1 MLFNSYIF
9 IFIFLPLVL
18 LGWYG
23 LNHIKK
29 YTQAN
34 IFLAG
39 MSLWFYGYFNV
50 YYLAIIL
57 FSIGVNYLL
66 SYLLTLIPTEAV
78 AMESASSDSF
88 LTVSHAKLW
97 NRIGLIAGIV
107 LNLGI
112 LFYFKYYD
120 FFIEN
125 INLAFHTDFTLKH
138 ILLPLGISFFT
149 FQQLSFIIDRCL
161 GRCEHYSLINY
172 VTFVTFFPQLI
183 AGPIVLYKEMIP
195 QFEDVSKRG
204 FNAASF
210 SRGIYLF
217 VLGLT
222 KKVLLADTFALMANY
237 GFAQTFSLDCISTV
251 VVILAYTFELYFDFS
266 GYSDMAI
273 GLGRMFNIELP
284 INFNA
289 PYRACSIKEFW
300 QRWHITL
307 SRFFITYVYIP
318 LGGSRK
324 GRVRM
329 LINTFIIFLLSGL
342 WHGAAWTYVAWG
354 AMQGLWVVWDNL
366 GIIGIKGREEKRP
379 SRFHIPA
386 WLGWIFTFTLFNLS
400 LFFFRSQSMLG
411 AVQLFKNLFAGN
423 YTGKVYDIA
432 AQLDISEIYVVRQ
445 VFEMAAP
452 NLIEYVY
459 LIFMILLF
467 ALAFY
472 LIFRPNAYE
481 RTMRGELTSKRCWI
495 ICILFVL
502 CVVSLSQVS
511 TFLYF
516 NF

>member
-18 LGWYG
+18 IGWYG
-23 LNHIKK
+23 LNHYKK
-29 YTQAN
+29 YELAN
-34 IFLAG
+34 LFLAG
-39 MSLWFYGYFNV
+39 MSLWFYGYFNT

-57 FSIGVNYLL
+57 VSIGMNYLL
-66 SYLLTLIPTEAV
+66 SYLLSKVP
-78 AMESASSDSF
+78 ESS
-88 LTVSHAKLW
+88 VHRKIWNHAGLLS
-97 NRIGLIAGIV
+97 GLI

-125 INLAFHTDFTLKH
+125 INAVFDTNFALKH

-161 GRCEHYSLINY
+161 GRTAHYPFLNY

-183 AGPIVLYKEMIP
+183 AGPIVLYDEIIP
-195 QFEDVSKRG
+195 QFQDISKRR
-204 FNAASF
+204 FDSVSF
-210 SRGIYLF
+210 ARGIYLF
-217 VLGLT
+217 ILGLA
-222 KKVLLADTFALMANY
+222 KKVLLADTFALMANF
-237 GFAQTFSLDCISTV
+237 GFAQTFSLDSISTIV
-251 VVILAYTFELYFDFS
+251 VVLAYTFELYFDFS
-266 GYSDMAI
+266 GYSDMAM
-273 GLGRMFNIELP
+273 GLGKMFNVELP
-284 INFNA
+284 VNFNS
-289 PYRACSIKEFW
+289 PYRSCSIKEFW

-324 GRVRM
+324 GKARM

-342 WHGAAWTYVAWG
+342 WHGAAWTYVVWG
-354 AMQGLWVVWDNL
+354 VIHGILVVWDNL

-386 WLGWIFTFTLFNLS
+386 WLGWLFTFSLFNLS
-400 LFFFRSQSMLG
+400 LFFFRSESMLG
-411 AVQLFKNLFAGN
+411 AVQLFKNLFSGSWN
-423 YTGKVYDIA
+423 GKLYEVA
-432 AQLDISEIYVVRQ
+432 TQLDISEIYVIRQ
-445 VFEMAAP
+445 AMDMAAP
-452 NLIEYVY
+452 GLVTYVY

-467 ALAFY
+467 ALAFF

-481 RTMRGELTSKRCWI
+481 RAVNGELTSAKCWVASI
-495 ICILFVL
+495 LLVWCIL
-502 CVVSLSQVS
+502 SLSQVS